1 MLPARLVDLV
11 HLLVEV
17 VVDAGDGVHLGLHGR
32 QPGVHPCKRGG
43 RQRVLDLMNTL
54 CHSSASAY
62 QL

>member
-32 QPGVHPCKRGG
+32 QPGVHPCRGGG
-43 RQRVLDLMNTL
+43 RQGYLN
-54 CHSSASAY
+54 
-62 QL
+62 